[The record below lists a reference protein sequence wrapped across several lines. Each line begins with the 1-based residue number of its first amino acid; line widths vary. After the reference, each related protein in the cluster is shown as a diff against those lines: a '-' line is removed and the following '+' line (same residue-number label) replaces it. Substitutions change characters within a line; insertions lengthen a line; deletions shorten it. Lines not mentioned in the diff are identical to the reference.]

1 MANHKSA
8 LKRAKQSEVRRLRNK
23 AYKTGLKTAVKQV
36 REAVESGSSDQAA
49 ATLKSAV
56 SLIQKTAVKGVI
68 HRKKAARKVSRL
80 ARRVN
85 QIKPS

>member
-36 REAVESGSSDQAA
+36 REAVESGSSEQAA

-80 ARRVN
+80 ARHVN